1 MKKILFSLICALGM
15 SLTAYAETVTLYYVN
30 SKSWKDVNAYV
41 WAGEAYKTWPGEA
54 MTKTEDQ
61 VNGFDVYSYTFNAEY
76 INVIFNNGNG
86 TQTSDMVWD
95 AATPYFYENKWYATL
110 KEISG
115 IAGPT
120 TITLYYVN
128 TNKWE
133 NVNAY
138 AWYTEGETNHVLHDW
153 PGGAMYKTEDQVNG
167 FDVYSFTFAREY
179 VNVIFNDGGA
189 NKTADLTWN
198 AATPYY
204 YGDKWYADLMDIPA
218 PATTVTLYYVNTNKW
233 ENVNAYVW
241 ADDAYK
247 SWPGEAMTKTGD
259 QVNGFDVYSYT
270 FPTDYVNVIFSLNDA
285 VKTADLTWNAAT
297 PYYYGDKWYA
307 DLKDIPAPASTVTL
321 YYVNTNKWEN
331 VNAYA
336 WYTEGETNHEKAA
349 WSGEAMTKTGD
360 QVNGFDVYSYT
371 LGTEYVN
378 IIFNDGGTNKTA
390 DLTWDAA
397 TPYYYGDKW
406 YAALKDIPAPATTV
420 TLYYVNTNKWETV
433 NAYVWY
439 KEGET
444 THEKAAWAGEA
455 MTKTADQVNGFDVYS
470 YTFETEYVNVLF
482 TNGTNQTADLTWNA
496 ATPYYYG
503 DKWYAALEDIPAA
516 SDPTT
521 VTLYYVNTNKWE
533 TVNAYVWYKEGETT
547 HEKAAWAGEA
557 MTKTADQVN
566 GFDVY
571 SYTFETEYV
580 NVIFTDGT
588 NQTADLTWDVVAP
601 YYYGDKWYAALNDI
615 PAAGEITRVDY
626 TLLNAGELA
635 NDNAKMFVHTWG
647 DGMGDEDILM
657 TAVMDGE
664 AVVAYKAA
672 INDLTQNLVFVRMN
686 PEAEAIDWENNWG
699 KSADLVRCEDNKA
712 YFTGWSESTI
722 NVSCDAPTDVEIV
735 ERNTENGKVIENGIL
750 YILRDGKRYNA
761 QGVEVK

>member
-1 MKKILFSLICALGM
+1 
-15 SLTAYAETVTLYYVN
+15 
-30 SKSWKDVNAYV
+30 
-41 WAGEAYKTWPGEA
+41 
-54 MTKTEDQ
+54 
-61 VNGFDVYSYTFNAEY
+61 
-76 INVIFNNGNG
+76 
-86 TQTSDMVWD
+86 
-95 AATPYFYENKWYATL
+95 
-110 KEISG
+110 
-115 IAGPT
+115 
-120 TITLYYVN
+120 
-128 TNKWE
+128 
-133 NVNAY
+133 
-138 AWYTEGETNHVLHDW
+138 
-153 PGGAMYKTEDQVNG
+153 
-167 FDVYSFTFAREY
+167 
-179 VNVIFNDGGA
+179 
-189 NKTADLTWN
+189 
-198 AATPYY
+198 
-204 YGDKWYADLMDIPA
+204 
-218 PATTVTLYYVNTNKW
+218 
-233 ENVNAYVW
+233 
-241 ADDAYK
+241 
-247 SWPGEAMTKTGD
+247 
-259 QVNGFDVYSYT
+259 
-270 FPTDYVNVIFSLNDA
+270 
-285 VKTADLTWNAAT
+285 
-297 PYYYGDKWYA
+297 
-307 DLKDIPAPASTVTL
+307 
-321 YYVNTNKWEN
+321 
-331 VNAYA
+331 
-336 WYTEGETNHEKAA
+336 
-349 WSGEAMTKTGD
+349 
-360 QVNGFDVYSYT
+360 
-371 LGTEYVN
+371 
-378 IIFNDGGTNKTA
+378 
-390 DLTWDAA
+390 
-397 TPYYYGDKW
+397 
-406 YAALKDIPAPATTV
+406 
-420 TLYYVNTNKWETV
+420 
-433 NAYVWY
+433 
-439 KEGET
+439 
-444 THEKAAWAGEA
+444 

-503 DKWYAALEDIPAA
+503 DKWYAALEDIPAPA
-516 SDPTT
+516 KT

-588 NQTADLTWDVVAP
+588 NQTADLTWNAATP

-657 TAVMDGE
+657 TVVMDGE